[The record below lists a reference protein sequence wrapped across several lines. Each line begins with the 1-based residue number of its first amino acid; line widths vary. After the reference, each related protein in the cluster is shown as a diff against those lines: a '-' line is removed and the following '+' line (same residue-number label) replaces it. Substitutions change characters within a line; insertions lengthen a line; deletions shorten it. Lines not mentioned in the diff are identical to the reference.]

1 MHSLYDYLLAYES
14 NKDLIKAYLSNKSIE
29 NYSNTNQVDNNDLG
43 KAVDKAVDKAT
54 GIFALGIGFFIVM
67 LLISL
72 VIWIFAVFIL
82 VKYWNQLPSWAQV
95 LGVIGVVPIIPVGPI
110 LTIIAVYIGKSQK
123 PA

>member
-43 KAVDKAVDKAT
+43 KAVDKAT
-54 GIFALGIGFFIVM
+54 TILGFGIGIFIFVF
-67 LLISL
+67 LISL
-72 VIWIFAVFIL
+72 AIWIWAVVIL
-82 VKYWNQLPSWAQV
+82 IKYWNQLPSWAQV
-95 LGVIGVVPIIPVGPI
+95 LGVIGVLPLPGGPI